1 MRSLKNNFK
10 IKALTLAIT
19 KGQRELL
26 ELLMVNKPDFEEWSK
41 TQAPSKIR
49 FHFFYPAAIDF
60 YYDEFKLFTAYYKK
74 GARGELICS
83 EFKMSETNYDT
94 ISCSSWTPFEEV
106 VIDFLTSLEEN
117 KKIALFEKHKTL
129 MEYQS
134 LCTKN
139 ADAAVPEKAFTK
151 GSTPAPL
158 PFFKPT
164 QS

>member
-1 MRSLKNNFK
+1 MRSLKNIFK
-10 IKALTLAIT
+10 IKALTLVIT

-41 TQAPSKIR
+41 KQAPSKIR

-60 YYDEFKLFTAYYKK
+60 YYDEFKLFTVYYKK
-74 GARGELICS
+74 DLKGDISCS

-94 ISCSSWTPFEEV
+94 ISCANWTPFEEV
-106 VIDFLTSLEEN
+106 MIDFLTSLEEN

-129 MEYQS
+129 LEYQS
-134 LCTKN
+134 LCIKN
-139 ADAAVPEKAFTK
+139 SDAAVPEKAYIKASDRSALSF
-151 GSTPAPL
+151 L
-158 PFFKPT
+158 KPT